1 MKQYIS
7 PLPLHCDLMNQSR
20 VTVTKVSGWVT
31 THVTCTVCA
40 GISLNENGQSQ
51 EETEHYV
58 LQLSNHYCSAELLLR
73 MMLREAI

>member
-7 PLPLHCDLMNQSR
+7 PLPLHCHLMNQSR

-58 LQLSNHYCSAELLLR
+58 LQLSNHCSAELLLR